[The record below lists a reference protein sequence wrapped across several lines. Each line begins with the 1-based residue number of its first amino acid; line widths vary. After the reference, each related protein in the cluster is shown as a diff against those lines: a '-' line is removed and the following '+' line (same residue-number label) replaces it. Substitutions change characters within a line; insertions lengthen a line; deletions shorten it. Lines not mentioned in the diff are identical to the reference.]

1 MFHYVEA
8 ILLPLWKE
16 ATCVFFFYC
25 IIRRW
30 SETLK
35 LWLGVTLSAEGQL
48 LHCQVYSCK
57 WRCSVD
63 GGKKYISPRQFSMIS
78 LWMTPTWFSKDR
90 KSVVTAT
97 NWYLSALCAHY
108 ITSSRFILGGRISLF
123 SRVKL
128 GLGQFKL
135 LGLWFH
141 RFCLHSALA
150 TKKKINPHIKALVAG
165 LSLCFTHFLAVWKE
179 LMRQRSQ
186 ADVVV
191 VQGLSSPA

>member
-1 MFHYVEA
+1 M
-8 ILLPLWKE
+8 
-16 ATCVFFFYC
+16 CFFFYC

-150 TKKKINPHIKALVAG
+150 TKKKNQSSYKG
-165 LSLCFTHFLAVWKE
+165 TCCWTLSLLHP
-179 LMRQRSQ
+179 
-186 ADVVV
+186 
-191 VQGLSSPA
+191 LSGCLKGINEAKITSWCCSCSRAFFSCLTPLNKDR